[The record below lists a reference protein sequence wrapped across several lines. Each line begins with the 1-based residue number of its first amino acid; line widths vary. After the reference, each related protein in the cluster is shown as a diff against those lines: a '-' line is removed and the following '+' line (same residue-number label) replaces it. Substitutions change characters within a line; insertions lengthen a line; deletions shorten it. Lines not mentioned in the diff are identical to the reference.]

1 MPISCIA
8 IDDDSHSLENL
19 IFYMDKFPELKLV
32 KTFTEPLLALSEI
45 SVAEPVDI
53 IFIDVEMPSLSGI
66 ELAGLL
72 RQKAEHL
79 VFTTA
84 HPIYALDAF
93 KVDADAY
100 LLKPYSI
107 LHFAKAINSLYPADS
122 TEHSIFPVFEDQFFY
137 MPSPQNSDDL
147 IRIDLNDL
155 ISIEQLDN
163 EVTLI
168 TQNHAF
174 PVSKISIAKMITLLK
189 KSPAFIEVSEEVTI
203 AKRHIVSILDD
214 HILLAGEKTY
224 EVTDKYK
231 ERFEQFVASNSL
243 KN

>member
-1 MPISCIA
+1 MSISCIA

-19 IFYMDKFPELKLV
+19 ISYIDKFPELKLI

-45 SVAEPVDI
+45 SVSEPVDI

-72 RQKAEHL
+72 TQKAENL

-84 HPIYALDAF
+84 HSIYALDAF
-93 KVDADAY
+93 KVQADAY

-107 LHFAKAINSLYPADS
+107 LHFAKAINSIYPAGS
-122 TEHSIFPVFEDQFFY
+122 TEHTIFPVFEDQFFY
-137 MPSPQNSDDL
+137 MPSPENSDDL

-155 ISIEQLDN
+155 ISIERFEN
-163 EVTLI
+163 EITLVTL
-168 TQNHAF
+168 NHSF
-174 PVSKISIAKMITLLK
+174 STSKISIAKMITLLSK
-189 KSPAFIEVSEEVTI
+189 NFAFIEISEHVTI
-203 AKRHIVSILDD
+203 AKRHIVSVLDD
-214 HILLAGEKTY
+214 QVLLAGEKSY
-224 EVTDKYK
+224 QVADEYK
-231 ERFEQFVASNSL
+231 ERFEQFVENNRL